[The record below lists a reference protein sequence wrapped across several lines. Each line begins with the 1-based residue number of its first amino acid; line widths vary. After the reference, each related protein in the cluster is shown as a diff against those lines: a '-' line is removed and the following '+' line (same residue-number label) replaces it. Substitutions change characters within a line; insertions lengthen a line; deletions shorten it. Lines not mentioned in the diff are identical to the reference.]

1 MIYDYYRIFYYVAV
15 YKSFSQAAKVLNNN
29 QPNITRCMNILE
41 NELDCKLFLRSNRG
55 IKLTS
60 DGKRLYDH
68 LSIAFEQI
76 SIAENEIKQK
86 SELENG
92 LVTIGTSETALHL
105 VLLKKLEKFHEMH
118 PHVRIRITNNTTPQA
133 INALN
138 NNLVDF
144 AVVTSPLSD
153 YKKLQKIKL
162 MSFKEILISGKKYK
176 NHLDNQ
182 VSLKDLSDI
191 PLVSLSD
198 GTSTRSMYE
207 KYFLK
212 YDLPFNPDMEV
223 ATADQ
228 IIPMIKH
235 NLGIGFCPEAFAKK
249 MIEDGEVFRIDIKEP
264 EPQREIFILNKV
276 NSLYNNAAKKLFD
289 YIGLPNTK

>member
-60 DGKRLYDH
+60 DGKRLYDY

-105 VLLKKLEKFHEMH
+105 VLLEKLEKFHELH
-118 PHVRIRITNNTTPQA
+118 PHVRIKITNNTTPQA

-176 NHLDNQ
+176 NHLDNR
-182 VSLKDLSDI
+182 VSLKDISDI

-198 GTSTRSMYE
+198 GTSTRNMYE

-223 ATADQ
+223 GTADQ
-228 IIPMIKH
+228 ILPMIKH
-235 NLGIGFCPEAFAKK
+235 NLGIGFCPEAFAEKL
-249 MIEDGEVFRIDIKEP
+249 IEDGEVFRIDIKEP
-264 EPQREIFILNKV
+264 EPQRDIFILSKT
-276 NSLYNNAAKKLFD
+276 NSLFNNATRKLFD
-289 YIGLPNTK
+289 YIGQND

>member
-105 VLLKKLEKFHEMH
+105 VLLEKLEKFHELH
-118 PHVRIRITNNTTPQA
+118 PHVRIKITNNTTPQA

-176 NHLDNQ
+176 NHLDNR
-182 VSLKDLSDI
+182 VSLKDISDI

-198 GTSTRSMYE
+198 GTSTRNMYE

-223 ATADQ
+223 GTADQ
-228 IIPMIKH
+228 ILPMIVH
-235 NLGIGFCPEAFAKK
+235 NLGIGFFPEAFAEKL
-249 MIEDGEVFRIDIKEP
+249 IEGGEVFRIDIREP
-264 EPQREIFILNKV
+264 ETQRDIFILSKT
-276 NSLYNNAAKKLFD
+276 NSLFNNATRKLFD
-289 YIGLPNTK
+289 YIGQND

>member
-105 VLLKKLEKFHEMH
+105 VLLEKLEKFHELH
-118 PHVRIRITNNTTPQA
+118 PHVRIKITNNTTPQA

-176 NHLDNQ
+176 NHLDNR
-182 VSLKDLSDI
+182 VSLKEISDI

-198 GTSTRSMYE
+198 GTSTRNMYE

-212 YDLPFNPDMEV
+212 YDLPFNPDMEGG
-223 ATADQ
+223 TADQ
-228 IIPMIKH
+228 ILPMIKH
-235 NLGIGFCPEAFAKK
+235 NLGIGFCPEAFAEKL
-249 MIEDGEVFRIDIKEP
+249 IEDGEVFRIDIKEP
-264 EPQREIFILNKV
+264 EPQRDIFILSKT
-276 NSLYNNAAKKLFD
+276 NSLFNNATRKLFD
-289 YIGLPNTK
+289 YIGQND

>member
-105 VLLKKLEKFHEMH
+105 VLLEKLEKFHELH
-118 PHVRIRITNNTTPQA
+118 PHVRIKITNNTTPQA

-176 NHLDNQ
+176 NHLDNR
-182 VSLKDLSDI
+182 VSLKDISDI

-198 GTSTRSMYE
+198 GTSTRNMYE

-223 ATADQ
+223 GTADQ
-228 IIPMIKH
+228 ILPMIVH
-235 NLGIGFCPEAFAKK
+235 NLGIGFLPEAFAEKL
-249 MIEDGEVFRIDIKEP
+249 IEGGEVFRIDIREP
-264 EPQREIFILNKV
+264 EPQRDIFILSKT
-276 NSLYNNAAKKLFD
+276 NSLFNNATRKLFD
-289 YIGLPNTK
+289 YIGQND